1 MMDED
6 SGLMTLE
13 DIQEETTKLKYD
25 KLFEEQQKLRK
36 TASVRER
43 LAQTFRDKALV
54 ATRGLEQAQL
64 KLDQDMESKQEKL
77 LSLQEEDRQLTEQLK
92 ETDED
97 IRQQDAKID
106 ELKNAANAI
115 SVVPEREVVFRGST
129 RDVANP
135 NAFDVK
141 SHIKYPMD
149 GGTALI
155 TFDEELVAENI
166 LSMPTHKVKLEEE
179 CFIVVEVHPVRLTV
193 PTYVEMDTR
202 VCPRSIL
209 VSNLP
214 SLESEFMLD
223 KLELHFSKKV
233 NGGGEVASRHFQ
245 RDVGNAV
252 LVFVDDN
259 IALGLTEKEAHK
271 VTFERNKSP
280 KVRVTPFVNGTIT
293 RLETKSQDCARSVLL
308 TGIPAVMDPATLQD
322 MLEIYFQKSTNGG
335 GEISN
340 IVYNPQGQATVAL
353 FKDDVVKG
361 AGLA

>member
-6 SGLMTLE
+6 SWLMTLE
-13 DIQEETTKLKYD
+13 DIGAETTKLKFQYD
-25 KLFEEQQKLRK
+25 KLADEQQKLRK
-36 TASVRER
+36 TASARER
-43 LAQTFRDKALV
+43 LAQTFRDRALV
-54 ATRGLEQAQL
+54 ATRDLEQAQL
-64 KLDQDMESKQEKL
+64 KQDLDMETKQEKL
-77 LSLQEEDRQLTEQLK
+77 LSLQEEDRQLTEQLN
-92 ETDED
+92 ETEVD

-135 NAFDVK
+135 KAFDVK

-155 TFDEELVAENI
+155 TFDEEIVAENI

-179 CFIVVEVHPVRLTV
+179 CFIMVEVHPVRLTV

-223 KLELHFSKKV
+223 KLELHFSKKF

-245 RDVGNAV
+245 GDVGNAV

-259 IALGLTEKEAHK
+259 MGESLLCVSLSK
-271 VTFERNKSP
+271 N
-280 KVRVTPFVNGTIT
+280 
-293 RLETKSQDCARSVLL
+293 KSQDCARSVLL
-308 TGIPAVMDPATLQD
+308 TGIPAVMDQATLQD

-353 FKDDVVKG
+353 FKDDVVRG